1 MKEPVTAAE
10 RGITLVLYWGR
21 MNDDTRREVVSRL
34 RGRIEAGEHWHHAM
48 LASVAEWPLEEEI
61 IDGER
66 FVYLIDGEALDLTR
80 VYDRLSMEIADLVP
94 DEELEDL
101 LVHGRS
107 SSGPSRE
114 DMRNLMGID
123 RYKAYLTFIYGVL
136 VEELVVLAVL
146 QDLRRKRRASGLT
159 RYDANLDDAYTYV
172 YGETRRAL
180 LNRFRRERGLP
191 QRRSIDLTRLQEFR
205 YWLFKLRLKTSD
217 KSRVASDTK
226 RALLLL
232 QEYTGARGQMA
243 L

>member
-1 MKEPVTAAE
+1 
-10 RGITLVLYWGR
+10 
-21 MNDDTRREVVSRL
+21 MNDEIRREVVSRL
-34 RGRIEAGEHWHHAM
+34 RERIETGEHWHRAM
-48 LASVAEWPLEEEI
+48 LAAVAEWPLEDELV
-61 IDGER
+61 DDQR
-66 FVYLIDGEALDLTR
+66 FVYLFDGEALDLAR
-80 VYDRLSMEIADLVP
+80 VYDRLAMEIADLVAE
-94 DEELEDL
+94 EELEDL

-114 DMRNLMGID
+114 DMRELMGID

-180 LNRFRRERGLP
+180 LNRFRKERGLP
-191 QRRSIDLTRLQEFR
+191 QKKSIDLTELQEFR
-205 YWLFKLRLKTSD
+205 YWLFKLRLRTSD

-232 QEYTGARGQMA
+232 QEYAGARGQMA